1 VETHRQARLPGAAVR
16 AWLVRNRLWERA
28 ALVRPPT
35 QVVWV
40 AAMDEAA
47 AVEVVVAEWAAVEVV
62 AEWAAAV
69 ECSV

>member
-1 VETHRQARLPGAAVR
+1 M
-16 AWLVRNRLWERA
+16 
-28 ALVRPPT
+28 VRPPT

>member
-1 VETHRQARLPGAAVR
+1 
-16 AWLVRNRLWERA
+16 
-28 ALVRPPT
+28 
-35 QVVWV
+35 VVWV